1 MAPTAIVVVE
11 DDAAIAELITMMLS
25 EVPGYA
31 AVAVGNGA
39 AARDVIAQVTTDLVL
54 LDDELPGLN
63 GIEIYDQLRERL
75 GDAMPAVLF
84 VSGSMPREALAAR
97 GLAEPLSKPFD
108 PEALLR
114 RVTALLGD

>member
-1 MAPTAIVVVE
+1 
-11 DDAAIAELITMMLS
+11 MMLS

-39 AARDVIAQVTTDLVL
+39 EALDVIAQVTTDLVL
-54 LDDELPGLN
+54 LDYDLPGLN
-63 GIEIYDQLRERL
+63 GIEVYDQLRERL

-84 VSGSMPREALAAR
+84 VSGSMPGEALAAR
-97 GLAEPLSKPFD
+97 GLTEQLSKPFD
-108 PEALLR
+108 PEELLR

>member
-54 LDDELPGLN
+54 LDDELPGLT
-63 GIEIYDQLRERL
+63 GIEVDDPLHQRL

-84 VSGSMPREALAAR
+84 VSGSCPAR
-97 GLAEPLSKPFD
+97 RW
-108 PEALLR
+108 R
-114 RVTALLGD
+114 RAGWPSRCRNPSTRRRCSGG